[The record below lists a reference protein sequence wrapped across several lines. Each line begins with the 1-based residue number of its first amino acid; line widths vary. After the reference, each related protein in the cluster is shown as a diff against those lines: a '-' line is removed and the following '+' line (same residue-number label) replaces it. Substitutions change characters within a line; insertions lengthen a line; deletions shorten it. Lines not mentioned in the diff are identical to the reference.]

1 MLKSGCFYLK
11 MPYGGIKNVVKMKK
25 KCYLCIIKQ
34 EESNMD
40 VKKVLFISQEIAPYV
55 PERRLSQIGRILPQG
70 LKELGAEERTF
81 MPKYDMI
88 AERSN
93 QLHEMI
99 RLSGMN
105 VIIDDTDH
113 PLIIKVATLQQ
124 AHFQVYFI
132 YNEDYFA
139 SSRIDELEMNCSP
152 EDNDERSMFFVR
164 AVIESIRK
172 MRWVPDIIQCTG
184 WISALAPVYIRT
196 LYGDDPSFRDAKIV
210 TALFD
215 EQNVG
220 PLDAR
225 LSEKMHQDGIPKSA
239 LKPIAGKELS
249 YDELMAYSLKYS
261 DAIIQCEADVSEHVL
276 EAAAALPR
284 LEFVDDDDV
293 NKVAAFYDSL
303 RG

>member
-1 MLKSGCFYLK
+1 
-11 MPYGGIKNVVKMKK
+11 
-25 KCYLCIIKQ
+25 
-34 EESNMD
+34 MD
-40 VKKVLFISQEIAPYV
+40 VKKILFISQEIEPYV
-55 PERRLSQIGRILPQG
+55 PLRRVSEIGRLLPQG
-70 LKELGAEERTF
+70 IKEQGIEERTF
-81 MPKYDMI
+81 MPKYGMI

-152 EDNDERSMFFVR
+152 DDNDERSMFFVR

-210 TALFD
+210 TALFN
-215 EQNVG
+215 ESIPA
-220 PLDAR
+220 PLGAR
-225 LSEKMHQDGIPKSA
+225 LAEKMHQDGIPKNA
-239 LKPIAGKELS
+239 LKPINGKELT
-249 YDELMAYSLKYS
+249 YEELMSYSLRYA
-261 DAIIQCEADVSEHVL
+261 DGIIECEPGISEQVL
-276 EAAAALPR
+276 TAAESLPK
-284 LEFVDDDDV
+284 LQFIDDNDV
-293 NKVAAFYDSL
+293 NRVTEFYGSL
-303 RG
+303 FD

>member
-1 MLKSGCFYLK
+1 M
-11 MPYGGIKNVVKMKK
+11 
-25 KCYLCIIKQ
+25 
-34 EESNMD
+34 
-40 VKKVLFISQEIAPYV
+40 

-70 LKELGAEERTF
+70 IKEHGIEERTF
-81 MPKYDMI
+81 MPKYGMI

-139 SSRIDELEMNCSP
+139 SNRIDDLEMNCSTQ
-152 EDNDERSMFFVR
+152 DNDERSMFFVR

-184 WISALAPVYIRT
+184 WISALAPVYIRN

-210 TALFD
+210 TALFN
-215 EQNVG
+215 EQLPA
-220 PLDAR
+220 PLDVR
-225 LSEKMHQDGIPKSA
+225 LSEKMSQDGLPKSA
-239 LKPIAGKELS
+239 LKPIAGKELT
-249 YDELMAYSLKYS
+249 YEDLMAYSLKYS
-261 DAIIQCEADVSEHVL
+261 DAIISCEDGVNEKVL
-276 EAAAALPR
+276 AAAGSLPH
-284 LEFVDDDDV
+284 LQFVGDDDV
-293 NKVAAFYDSL
+293 DKVKQFYCSL
-303 RG
+303 FD

>member
-1 MLKSGCFYLK
+1 
-11 MPYGGIKNVVKMKK
+11 
-25 KCYLCIIKQ
+25 
-34 EESNMD
+34 MD

-55 PERRLSQIGRILPQG
+55 PENRLSLMGRILPQG
-70 LKELGAEERTF
+70 IKEQGIEERTF
-81 MPKYDMI
+81 MPKYGMI

-113 PLIIKVATLQQ
+113 PLIIKVATLVQ

-139 SSRIDELEMNCSP
+139 SNRIDDLEMNLSP
-152 EDNDERSMFFVR
+152 QDNDERSMFFVR

-210 TALFD
+210 TALFN
-215 EQNVG
+215 EQL
-220 PLDAR
+220 PAALDAR
-225 LSEKMHQDGIPKSA
+225 LSEKMNQDGVPKSA

-261 DAIIQCEADVSEHVL
+261 DAIISCEEGVSEAVL
-276 EAAAALPR
+276 AAGSALPH
-284 LEFVDDDDV
+284 LQFVDDDDV
-293 NKVAAFYDSL
+293 NKVTQFYSSL
-303 RG
+303 FD

>member
-1 MLKSGCFYLK
+1 
-11 MPYGGIKNVVKMKK
+11 MKK
-25 KCYLCIIKQ
+25 NCYLCIQSTTK
-34 EESNMD
+34 SNMD

-55 PERRLSQIGRILPQG
+55 PERRLSQIGRIFPKG
-70 LKELGAEERTF
+70 IKEHGIEERTF
-81 MPKYDMI
+81 MPKYGMI

-139 SSRIDELEMNCSP
+139 SNRIDDMEMNCSP
-152 EDNDERSMFFVR
+152 ADNDERSMFFVR

-172 MRWVPDIIQCTG
+172 MRWAPDIIQCTG
-184 WISALAPVYIRT
+184 WISALAPVYIRA

-210 TALFD
+210 TALFN
-215 EQNVG
+215 ESIPA

-225 LSEKMHQDGIPKSA
+225 LSEKMHQDGIPKNA
-239 LKPIAGKELS
+239 LKPIAGKELT
-249 YDELMAYSLKYS
+249 YDQLMAYSLKYTDAVIRCEDGVS
-261 DAIIQCEADVSEHVL
+261 DAVL
-276 EAAAALPR
+276 EAAAGLPS
-284 LEFVDDDDV
+284 LDFIGDEDV
-293 NKVAAFYDSL
+293 NKVKEFYGSL
-303 RG
+303 

>member
-1 MLKSGCFYLK
+1 
-11 MPYGGIKNVVKMKK
+11 
-25 KCYLCIIKQ
+25 
-34 EESNMD
+34 MD
-40 VKKVLFISQEIAPYV
+40 VKKILFISQEIESYV
-55 PERRLSQIGRILPQG
+55 PERRLSQIGRLLPQG
-70 LKELGAEERTF
+70 IKEQGIEERTF
-81 MPKYDMI
+81 MPKYGMI

-152 EDNDERSMFFVR
+152 DDNDERSMFFVR

-210 TALFD
+210 TALFN
-215 EQNVG
+215 ESIPA
-220 PLDAR
+220 PLGSR
-225 LSEKMHQDGIPKSA
+225 LAEKMHQDGIPKNA
-239 LKPIAGKELS
+239 LKPINGKELTYES
-249 YDELMAYSLKYS
+249 LMSYSLRYA
-261 DAIIQCEADVSEHVL
+261 DGIIECEEGVNEQVL
-276 EAAAALPR
+276 EAAASLPK
-284 LEFVDDDDV
+284 LQFLGDNDDV
-293 NKVAAFYDSL
+293 TQVTQFYGSL
-303 RG
+303 FD

>member
-1 MLKSGCFYLK
+1 M
-11 MPYGGIKNVVKMKK
+11 
-25 KCYLCIIKQ
+25 
-34 EESNMD
+34 
-40 VKKVLFISQEIAPYV
+40 

-70 LKELGAEERTF
+70 IKEQGVEERTF
-81 MPKYDMI
+81 MPKYGMI

-152 EDNDERSMFFVR
+152 RDNDERSMFFVR

-184 WISALAPVYIRT
+184 WITALAPVYIRT

-210 TALFD
+210 TALFN
-215 EQNVG
+215 EQIVA

-225 LSEKMHQDGIPKSA
+225 IAEKIHMDGVPKNA
-239 LKPIAGKELS
+239 LKPIAGKELT
-249 YDELMAYSLKYS
+249 YEDLMAYSLKYA
-261 DAIIQCEADVSEHVL
+261 DAVIECEAGVSPAVL
-276 EAAAALPR
+276 ESAGSLPK
-284 LEFVDDDDV
+284 LQFIDDDDV
-293 NKVAAFYDSL
+293 MKVKDFYASL
-303 RG
+303 FD

>member
-1 MLKSGCFYLK
+1 M
-11 MPYGGIKNVVKMKK
+11 
-25 KCYLCIIKQ
+25 
-34 EESNMD
+34 E

-55 PERRLSQIGRILPQG
+55 PERRLSQMGRILPQAI
-70 LKELGAEERTF
+70 KEHGIEERTF
-81 MPKYDMI
+81 MPKYGMI

-152 EDNDERSMFFVR
+152 DDNDERSLFFVR

-210 TALFD
+210 TALFN
-215 EQNVG
+215 EQLPG
-220 PLDAR
+220 PLAER
-225 LSEKMHQDGIPKSA
+225 LSEKMHMDGIPKNA
-239 LKPIAGKELS
+239 LKPIAGKALN
-249 YDELMAYSLKYS
+249 YDDLMAYSLKYS
-261 DAIIQCEADVSEHVL
+261 DAVIQCEDGVSGQVL
-276 EAAAALPR
+276 EAASSLPR
-284 LEFVDDDDV
+284 LEFIGDDDV
-293 NKVAAFYDSL
+293 NKVVEFYSTLD
-303 RG
+303 

>member
-1 MLKSGCFYLK
+1 
-11 MPYGGIKNVVKMKK
+11 
-25 KCYLCIIKQ
+25 
-34 EESNMD
+34 
-40 VKKVLFISQEIAPYV
+40 
-55 PERRLSQIGRILPQG
+55 
-70 LKELGAEERTF
+70 
-81 MPKYDMI
+81 MPKYGMI

-210 TALFD
+210 TALFN
-215 EQNVG
+215 EQIVG

-239 LKPIAGKELS
+239 LKPIAGKELN
-249 YDELMAYSLKYS
+249 YDELMAYSLKYA
-261 DAIIQCEADVSEHVL
+261 DAVIECEEGVSPTIL
-276 EAAAALPR
+276 EAAAPLPK
-284 LEFVDDDDV
+284 LQFIDDDDV
-293 NKVAAFYDSL
+293 NKVREFYASL
-303 RG
+303 

>member
-1 MLKSGCFYLK
+1 
-11 MPYGGIKNVVKMKK
+11 
-25 KCYLCIIKQ
+25 
-34 EESNMD
+34 MD

-70 LKELGAEERTF
+70 IKEHGIEERTF
-81 MPKYDMI
+81 MPKYGMI

-139 SSRIDELEMNCSP
+139 SNRIDDLEMNCSTQ
-152 EDNDERSMFFVR
+152 DNDERSMFFVR

-184 WISALAPVYIRT
+184 WISALAPVYIRN
-196 LYGDDPSFRDAKIV
+196 LFGDDPSFRDAKIV
-210 TALFD
+210 TALFN
-215 EQNVG
+215 EQLPA
-220 PLDAR
+220 PLDVR
-225 LSEKMHQDGIPKSA
+225 LSEKMSQDGLPKSA
-239 LKPIAGKELS
+239 LKPIAGKELT
-249 YDELMAYSLKYS
+249 YEDLMAYSLKYS
-261 DAIIQCEADVSEHVL
+261 DAIISCEDGVDEKVL
-276 EAAAALPR
+276 AAAGSLPH
-284 LEFVDDDDV
+284 LQFVGDDDV
-293 NKVAAFYDSL
+293 DKVKQFYCSL
-303 RG
+303 FD

>member
-1 MLKSGCFYLK
+1 
-11 MPYGGIKNVVKMKK
+11 
-25 KCYLCIIKQ
+25 
-34 EESNMD
+34 MD
-40 VKKVLFISQEIAPYV
+40 IKKVLFISQEIAPYV
-55 PERRLSQIGRILPQG
+55 PERRLSQIGRMLPQTI
-70 LKELGAEERTF
+70 KEQGIEERTF
-81 MPKYDMI
+81 MPKYGMI

-139 SSRIDELEMNCSP
+139 SNRIDELEMNVSP
-152 EDNDERSMFFVR
+152 EDNDERSIFFVR

-172 MRWVPDIIQCTG
+172 MRWMPDIIQCTG

-210 TALFD
+210 TALFN
-215 EQNVG
+215 EQNAG
-220 PLDAR
+220 LLDAR
-225 LSEKMHQDGIPKSA
+225 MAEKMHMDGVPKSA
-239 LKPIAGKELS
+239 LKPIMGKEL
-249 YDELMAYSLKYS
+249 DMDALMTYSLKYS
-261 DAIIQCEADVSEHVL
+261 DAVIQCEDGVSEAVL
-276 EAAAALPR
+276 AAAGDKPCLQL
-284 LEFVDDDDV
+284 LEDDDLQ
-293 NKVAAFYDSL
+293 KVKPFYDSL
-303 RG
+303 FD

>member
-1 MLKSGCFYLK
+1 
-11 MPYGGIKNVVKMKK
+11 
-25 KCYLCIIKQ
+25 
-34 EESNMD
+34 MD
-40 VKKVLFISQEIAPYV
+40 VKKILFISQEIGPYV
-55 PERRLSQIGRILPQG
+55 PERRLSQIGRLLPQG
-70 LKELGAEERTF
+70 IKEQGIEERTF
-81 MPKYDMI
+81 MPKYGMI

-210 TALFD
+210 SALFD
-215 EQNVG
+215 ESIPA
-220 PLDAR
+220 PLSER
-225 LSEKMHQDGIPKSA
+225 LAEKMHQDGIPKNA
-239 LKPIAGKELS
+239 LKAIYGKALD
-249 YDELMAYSLKYS
+249 YVDLMSYSLRYA
-261 DAIIQCEADVSEHVL
+261 DGIIECEEGVNEQVL
-276 EAAAALPR
+276 QAAAALPK
-284 LEFVDDDDV
+284 LQFLGDNDDV
-293 NKVAAFYDSL
+293 AQVTQFYGSL
-303 RG
+303 FD

>member
-1 MLKSGCFYLK
+1 
-11 MPYGGIKNVVKMKK
+11 
-25 KCYLCIIKQ
+25 
-34 EESNMD
+34 
-40 VKKVLFISQEIAPYV
+40 
-55 PERRLSQIGRILPQG
+55 
-70 LKELGAEERTF
+70 
-81 MPKYDMI
+81 MPKYGMI

-139 SSRIDELEMNCSP
+139 SNRIDELEMNCSP

-210 TALFD
+210 TALFNED
-215 EQNVG
+215 IAV
-220 PLDAR
+220 PLNAR
-225 LSEKMHQDGIPKSA
+225 LGEKMHMDGIPKTA
-239 LKPIAGKELS
+239 LKPINGKQLT

-261 DAIIQCEADVSEHVL
+261 DAVIECEEGVSEAVL
-276 EAAAALPR
+276 AAAADMPR
-284 LEFVDDDDV
+284 LQLIGDDDV
-293 NKVAAFYDSL
+293 NKVKDFYASL
-303 RG
+303 

>member
-1 MLKSGCFYLK
+1 M
-11 MPYGGIKNVVKMKK
+11 
-25 KCYLCIIKQ
+25 
-34 EESNMD
+34 E
-40 VKKVLFISQEIAPYV
+40 VKKVLFISQEIEPYV
-55 PERRLSQIGRILPQG
+55 PERRLSLVGRLFPQG
-70 LKELGAEERTF
+70 IKEQGIEERTF
-81 MPKYDMI
+81 MPKYGMI

-152 EDNDERSMFFVR
+152 QDNDERSMFYVR

-184 WISALAPVYIRT
+184 WISALAPVYIRA

-210 TALFD
+210 MSLFN
-215 EQNVG
+215 EQIVA

-225 LSEKMHQDGIPKSA
+225 LSEKMHMDGIPKNA
-239 LKPIAGKELS
+239 LKPIAGKELT
-249 YDELMAYSLKYS
+249 YDSLMSYSLKYC
-261 DAIIQCEADVSEHVL
+261 DAAIVCEDGVSETVL
-276 EAAAALPR
+276 EAASNLPQ
-284 LEFVDDDDV
+284 LSFIDDTDV
-293 NKVAAFYDSL
+293 NKVTEFYASL
-303 RG
+303 GE

>member
-1 MLKSGCFYLK
+1 
-11 MPYGGIKNVVKMKK
+11 
-25 KCYLCIIKQ
+25 
-34 EESNMD
+34 MD
-40 VKKVLFISQEIAPYV
+40 IKKVLFISQEIEPYV
-55 PERRLSQIGRILPQG
+55 PARRLSLVGRLLPQG
-70 LKELGAEERTF
+70 IKEQGIEERTF
-81 MPKYDMI
+81 MPKYGMI

-139 SSRIDELEMNCSP
+139 SNRIDELEMNCSP
-152 EDNDERSMFFVR
+152 DDNDERSMFFVR

-184 WISALAPVYIRT
+184 WISALAPVYIRA

-210 TALFD
+210 TALFN
-215 EQNVG
+215 EQIAG

-225 LSEKMHQDGIPKSA
+225 LSDKMHQDGIPKNA
-239 LKPIAGKELS
+239 LKAIAGKELS
-249 YDELMAYSLKYS
+249 YEELMAYSLKYS
-261 DAIIQCEADVSEHVL
+261 DAVIECEEGVSSEVL
-276 EAAAALPR
+276 EAAASLPR
-284 LEFVDDDDV
+284 LQFIDDDDV
-293 NKVAAFYDSL
+293 TRVTQFYSSL
-303 RG
+303 FD

>member
-1 MLKSGCFYLK
+1 
-11 MPYGGIKNVVKMKK
+11 
-25 KCYLCIIKQ
+25 
-34 EESNMD
+34 MD
-40 VKKVLFISQEIAPYV
+40 VKKVLFISQEIEPYV
-55 PERRLSQIGRILPQG
+55 PARRLSQIGRLLPQG
-70 LKELGAEERTF
+70 IKEQGIEERTF
-81 MPKYDMI
+81 MPKYGMI

-139 SSRIDELEMNCSP
+139 SNRIDELEMNCSP

-210 TALFD
+210 TALFNED
-215 EQNVG
+215 IAV
-220 PLDAR
+220 PLNAR
-225 LSEKMHQDGIPKSA
+225 LGEKMHMDGIPKTA
-239 LKPIAGKELS
+239 LKPINGKQLT

-261 DAIIQCEADVSEHVL
+261 DAVIECEEGVSEAVL
-276 EAAAALPR
+276 AAAADMPR
-284 LEFVDDDDV
+284 LQFIGDDDV
-293 NKVAAFYDSL
+293 NKVKDFYASL
-303 RG
+303 

>member
-1 MLKSGCFYLK
+1 MTIFAFK
-11 MPYGGIKNVVKMKK
+11 IKNN
-25 KCYLCIIKQ
+25 
-34 EESNMD
+34 SNME
-40 VKKVLFISQEIAPYV
+40 VKKILFISQEIEPYV
-55 PERRLSQIGRILPQG
+55 PERRLSVIGRLLPQG
-70 LKELGAEERTF
+70 VKEQGIEERTF
-81 MPKYDMI
+81 MPKYGMI

-139 SSRIDELEMNCSP
+139 SNRIDELEMNCSP
-152 EDNDERSMFFVR
+152 DDNDERSMFFVR

-210 TALFD
+210 TALFN
-215 EQNVG
+215 ESIPK
-220 PLDAR
+220 PLGDR
-225 LSEKMHQDGIPKSA
+225 LADKMHQDGIPKNA
-239 LKPIAGKELS
+239 LKPINGKELISTPRIEIHSGFAVPVENYIIIALDLSDDGSSRMILDRQLSAAPIDGYDANTS
-249 YDELMAYSLKYS
+249 YA
-261 DAIIQCEADVSEHVL
+261 
-276 EAAAALPR
+276 R
-284 LEFVDDDDV
+284 LIWHTAP
-293 NKVAAFYDSL
+293 NN
-303 RG
+303 

>member
-1 MLKSGCFYLK
+1 
-11 MPYGGIKNVVKMKK
+11 
-25 KCYLCIIKQ
+25 
-34 EESNMD
+34 MD

-55 PERRLSQIGRILPQG
+55 PENRLSLIGRIFPQG
-70 LKELGAEERTF
+70 IKEQGVEERTF
-81 MPKYDMI
+81 MPKYGMI

-139 SSRIDELEMNCSP
+139 SNRIDELEMNCSS

-210 TALFD
+210 TALFN
-215 EQNVG
+215 EQIVA
-220 PLDAR
+220 PLDPR
-225 LSEKMHQDGIPKSA
+225 LSEKMHQDGIPKNA
-239 LKPIAGKELS
+239 LKPIAGKELTYES
-249 YDELMAYSLKYS
+249 LMEYSLKYS
-261 DAIIQCEADVSEHVL
+261 DAVIQCEHDVSQSIL
-276 EAAAALPR
+276 DAAKDLPMLDFTEGEDAL
-284 LEFVDDDDV
+284 
-293 NKVAAFYDSL
+293 KVKAFYESL
-303 RG
+303 

>member
-1 MLKSGCFYLK
+1 
-11 MPYGGIKNVVKMKK
+11 
-25 KCYLCIIKQ
+25 
-34 EESNMD
+34 MD
-40 VKKVLFISQEIAPYV
+40 VKKVLFISQEIEPYV
-55 PERRLSQIGRILPQG
+55 PERRLSRVGRILPQG
-70 LKELGAEERTF
+70 IKEHGIEERTF
-81 MPKYDMI
+81 MPKYGMI

-152 EDNDERSMFFVR
+152 DDNDERSMFFVR

-210 TALFD
+210 TALFN
-215 EQNVG
+215 ESIPA
-220 PLDAR
+220 PLGER
-225 LSEKMHQDGIPKSA
+225 LAEKMHQDGIPKNA
-239 LKPIAGKELS
+239 LKPINGKELT
-249 YDELMAYSLKYS
+249 YEDLMSYSLRYA
-261 DAIIQCEADVSEHVL
+261 DGIIECEQGVNEKVL
-276 EAAAALPR
+276 ESAASLPR
-284 LEFVDDDDV
+284 LQFIDDEDV
-293 NKVAAFYDSL
+293 ASVARVTQFYSSL
-303 RG
+303 FE

>member
-1 MLKSGCFYLK
+1 M
-11 MPYGGIKNVVKMKK
+11 
-25 KCYLCIIKQ
+25 
-34 EESNMD
+34 E
-40 VKKVLFISQEIAPYV
+40 VKKILFISQEIEPYV
-55 PERRLSQIGRILPQG
+55 PERRLSVIGRLLPQG
-70 LKELGAEERTF
+70 AKEQGIEERTF
-81 MPKYDMI
+81 MPKYGMI

-152 EDNDERSMFFVR
+152 ADNDERSMFFVR

-210 TALFD
+210 TSLFN
-215 EQNVG
+215 ESIPM
-220 PLDAR
+220 PLGDR
-225 LSEKMHQDGIPKSA
+225 LAEKMHQDGIPKNA
-239 LKPIAGKELS
+239 LKPIAGKELT
-249 YDELMAYSLKYS
+249 YEELMAYSLKYA
-261 DAIIQCEADVSEHVL
+261 DAVIECEEGVNQQVL
-276 EAAAALPR
+276 EAAGTLPR
-284 LEFVDDDDV
+284 MQFFNDDDV
-293 NKVAAFYDSL
+293 LKVKDFYTSL
-303 RG
+303 FD

>member
-1 MLKSGCFYLK
+1 
-11 MPYGGIKNVVKMKK
+11 
-25 KCYLCIIKQ
+25 
-34 EESNMD
+34 MD

-70 LKELGAEERTF
+70 IKEQGIEERTF
-81 MPKYDMI
+81 MPKYGMI

-113 PLIIKVATLQQ
+113 PLIFKVATLQQ

-139 SSRIDELEMNCSP
+139 SNRIDELEMNCSTQ
-152 EDNDERSMFFVR
+152 DNDERSMFFVR

-210 TALFD
+210 TALFN
-215 EQNVG
+215 EQL
-220 PLDAR
+220 PATLDAR
-225 LSEKMHQDGIPKSA
+225 LSEKMHMDGVPKNA
-239 LKPIAGKELS
+239 LKPIAGKELNF
-249 YDELMAYSLKYS
+249 DELMALSLKYS
-261 DAIIQCEADVSEHVL
+261 DAVIQCEADVSDTIL
-276 EAAAALPR
+276 EAAQNLPK
-284 LEFVDDDDV
+284 LDFIDDDDV
-293 NKVAAFYDSL
+293 LKVTEFYASL
-303 RG
+303 

>member
-1 MLKSGCFYLK
+1 
-11 MPYGGIKNVVKMKK
+11 
-25 KCYLCIIKQ
+25 
-34 EESNMD
+34 MD

-55 PERRLSQIGRILPQG
+55 PERRLSQIGRIFPQG
-70 LKELGAEERTF
+70 IKEQGLEERTF
-81 MPKYDMI
+81 MPKYGMI

-139 SSRIDELEMNCSP
+139 SNRIDELEMNCSP
-152 EDNDERSMFFVR
+152 ADNDERSMFYVR

-210 TALFD
+210 TALFNESIPKALGD
-215 EQNVG
+215 
-220 PLDAR
+220 R
-225 LSEKMHQDGIPKSA
+225 LADKMHQDGIPKNA
-239 LKPIAGKELS
+239 LKPINGKELT
-249 YDELMAYSLKYS
+249 YEDLMSYSLHYVDGVIECENDLS
-261 DAIIQCEADVSEHVL
+261 PQILDAASS
-276 EAAAALPR
+276 LPK
-284 LEFVDDDDV
+284 LQFTGDNDDTTLV
-293 NKVAAFYDSL
+293 TQFYGSL
-303 RG
+303 FD

>member
-1 MLKSGCFYLK
+1 M
-11 MPYGGIKNVVKMKK
+11 
-25 KCYLCIIKQ
+25 
-34 EESNMD
+34 E

-70 LKELGAEERTF
+70 IKEQGIEERTF
-81 MPKYDMI
+81 MPKYGMI

-139 SSRIDELEMNCSP
+139 SNRIDELEMNCSP
-152 EDNDERSMFFVR
+152 QDNDERSMFFVR

-210 TALFD
+210 TALFN
-215 EQNVG
+215 EQIAA

-225 LSEKMHQDGIPKSA
+225 LAEKIHMDGVPKSA
-239 LKPIAGKELS
+239 LKPITGKELT
-249 YDELMAYSLKYS
+249 YEDLMAYSLKYA
-261 DAIIQCEADVSEHVL
+261 DAVIECEAGVSPHVL
-276 EAAAALPR
+276 EAAGTLPK
-284 LEFVDDDDV
+284 LQFIDDDDV
-293 NKVAAFYDSL
+293 MKVKDFYTSL
-303 RG
+303 FD

>member
-1 MLKSGCFYLK
+1 
-11 MPYGGIKNVVKMKK
+11 
-25 KCYLCIIKQ
+25 
-34 EESNMD
+34 MD

-55 PERRLSQIGRILPQG
+55 PENRLSLMGRLLPQTI
-70 LKELGAEERTF
+70 KEQGIEERTF
-81 MPKYDMI
+81 MPKYGMI

-139 SSRIDELEMNCSP
+139 SNRIDELEMNCSP

-210 TALFD
+210 SALFN
-215 EQNVG
+215 EQIVA
-220 PLDAR
+220 PLDVR
-225 LSEKMHQDGIPKSA
+225 LSEKMHDDGIPKNV
-239 LKPIAGKELS
+239 LKPIAGKELT

-261 DAIIQCEADVSEHVL
+261 DAVICCEDGVSESVL
-276 EAAAALPR
+276 NVARSLPM
-284 LEFVDDDDV
+284 LDLTQGEDTSMI
-293 NKVAAFYDSL
+293 KAFYESL
-303 RG
+303 

>member
-1 MLKSGCFYLK
+1 
-11 MPYGGIKNVVKMKK
+11 
-25 KCYLCIIKQ
+25 
-34 EESNMD
+34 MD
-40 VKKVLFISQEIAPYV
+40 VKKVLFISQEIEPYV
-55 PERRLSQIGRILPQG
+55 PARRLSLIGRLLPQG
-70 LKELGAEERTF
+70 IKEQGIEERTF
-81 MPKYDMI
+81 MPKYGMI

-152 EDNDERSMFFVR
+152 HDNDERSMFFVR

-210 TALFD
+210 TALFN
-215 EQNVG
+215 EQIAG

-225 LSEKMHQDGIPKSA
+225 LSEKMHQDGIPKNA
-239 LKPIAGKELS
+239 LKPIAGKELN
-249 YDELMAYSLKYS
+249 YEELMAYSLKYADAVIECEEGVS
-261 DAIIQCEADVSEHVL
+261 DTVLTAAESLPKLQLIDNDDVS
-276 EAAAALPR
+276 
-284 LEFVDDDDV
+284 
-293 NKVAAFYDSL
+293 KVTQFYSSL
-303 RG
+303 FD

>member
-1 MLKSGCFYLK
+1 
-11 MPYGGIKNVVKMKK
+11 
-25 KCYLCIIKQ
+25 
-34 EESNMD
+34 MD

-55 PERRLSQIGRILPQG
+55 PERRLSQIGRLLPQG
-70 LKELGAEERTF
+70 IKEQGIEERTF
-81 MPKYDMI
+81 MPKYGMI

-113 PLIIKVATLQQ
+113 PLIIKVAPLQQ

-139 SSRIDELEMNCSP
+139 SNRIDELEMNCSV

-184 WISALAPVYIRT
+184 WISALAPVYIRS

-210 TALFD
+210 TALFN
-215 EQNVG
+215 EQLPA
-220 PLDAR
+220 PLDAK
-225 LSEKMHQDGIPKSA
+225 LSDKMRQDGMTKTA
-239 LKPIAGKELS
+239 LKPIAGKELG

-261 DAIIQCEADVSEHVL
+261 DAVITCEPGISPAVM
-276 EAAAALPR
+276 EAASSLPT
-284 LEFVDDDDV
+284 LDFTASDDV
-293 NKVAAFYDSL
+293 TKVTEFYSSL
-303 RG
+303 FD

>member
-1 MLKSGCFYLK
+1 
-11 MPYGGIKNVVKMKK
+11 
-25 KCYLCIIKQ
+25 
-34 EESNMD
+34 MD

-55 PERRLSQIGRILPQG
+55 PERRLSQIGRIFPQG
-70 LKELGAEERTF
+70 IKEQGLEERTF
-81 MPKYDMI
+81 MPKYGMI

-139 SSRIDELEMNCSP
+139 SNRIDELEMNCSP
-152 EDNDERSMFFVR
+152 ADNDERSMFYVR

-184 WISALAPVYIRT
+184 WISALAPFYIRT

-210 TALFD
+210 SALFN
-215 EQNVG
+215 EQIAA

-225 LSEKMHQDGIPKSA
+225 LSEKMHMDGIPKNA
-239 LKPIAGKELS
+239 LKPIAGKELTC
-249 YDELMAYSLKYS
+249 DDLLAYTLKYS
-261 DAIIQCEADVSEHVL
+261 DAVIQCEDGVSDQVL
-276 EAAAALPR
+276 EAVKDKPMLS
-284 LEFVDDDDV
+284 FIDDDDV
-293 NKVAAFYDSL
+293 NKVTEFYASL
-303 RG
+303 

>member
-1 MLKSGCFYLK
+1 M
-11 MPYGGIKNVVKMKK
+11 
-25 KCYLCIIKQ
+25 
-34 EESNMD
+34 E

-70 LKELGAEERTF
+70 IKEQGVEERTF
-81 MPKYDMI
+81 MPKYGMI

-152 EDNDERSMFFVR
+152 RDNDERSMFFVR

-184 WISALAPVYIRT
+184 WITALAPVYIRT

-210 TALFD
+210 TALFN
-215 EQNVG
+215 EQIVA

-225 LSEKMHQDGIPKSA
+225 IAEKIHMDGVPKNA
-239 LKPIAGKELS
+239 LKPIAGKELT
-249 YDELMAYSLKYS
+249 YEDLMAYSLKYA
-261 DAIIQCEADVSEHVL
+261 DAVIECEAGVSPAVL
-276 EAAAALPR
+276 ESAGSLPK
-284 LEFVDDDDV
+284 LQFIDDDDV
-293 NKVAAFYDSL
+293 MKVKDFYASL
-303 RG
+303 FD